1 MKMLTYAEAQA
12 YYGKWDAQYWLT
24 RVENVPERHS
34 PFFT

>member
-1 MKMLTYAEAQA
+1 MKMPTYAEAQA
-12 YYGKWDAQYWLT
+12 YYGKWDAQYGLT